1 MKDASYWIAAL
12 DMQGHPEGGFF
23 KEVYRSDERLP
34 ASALPARFGGDRA
47 FSTSIYF
54 LLRSNEFS
62 SLHRIQSD
70 EIWHF
75 YDGASLTVHVIDTA
89 GSLQELRLG
98 RNVERGERFQV
109 VVKAGNWFGATVESS
124 ESFALVGCTVAPGF
138 DFADFELAKREDL
151 LAQFPEH
158 RAVIERLTH

>member
-12 DMQGHPEGGFF
+12 GMQAHPEGGFF

-34 ASALPARFGGDRA
+34 ASALPARFGGERA
-47 FSTSIYF
+47 VSTSIYF

-75 YDGASLTVHVIDTA
+75 YDGASVTVYVIDTA
-89 GSLQELRLG
+89 GRLQALRLG
-98 RNVERGERFQV
+98 RNVEHGERFQA
-109 VVKAGNWFGATVESS
+109 VVKAGSWFGATVASAD
-124 ESFALVGCTVAPGF
+124 SFALVGCTVAPGF

-158 RAVIERLTH
+158 RAIIERLTR